1 MWSKPWEKL
10 PLPEKAEL
18 KDENE
23 NTKQDDDHQY
33 SKNGDETGDTV
44 LLSLLKPVKD
54 EVPDVAEF
62 PKLDLNT
69 LIENNLDQ
77 VPVNTLRIPQPEAA
91 IDSADCRLNLLE
103 HIQHSQSLVE
113 ERLNDFEEQINKL
126 EPLLEEEENSE
137 QYPKLRQTTQMLMR
151 DLTVFKE
158 MSQMTSF

>member
-1 MWSKPWEKL
+1 MEF
-10 PLPEKAEL
+10 

-23 NTKQDDDHQY
+23 NMKQEDDHQY
-33 SKNGDETGDTV
+33 SKNDDAGDTV

-91 IDSADCRLNLLE
+91 IDSADCRLNLLD
-103 HIQHSQSLVE
+103 HIQHSLSLVE
-113 ERLNDFEEQINKL
+113 ERLNDFEGQIDNL
-126 EPLLEEEENSE
+126 EPLVKEEESDE

-158 MSQMTSF
+158 LSQMTSF

>member
-1 MWSKPWEKL
+1 MEF
-10 PLPEKAEL
+10 

-23 NTKQDDDHQY
+23 NTKPEDHQY
-33 SKNGDETGDTV
+33 SKTNDTGDTV
-44 LLSLLKPVKD
+44 LLSLLKPVKV
-54 EVPDVAEF
+54 EVSDTAIF
-62 PKLDLNT
+62 PKIDLNT

-77 VPVNTLRIPQPEAA
+77 VPVHRPRIPEPEAA

-126 EPLLEEEENSE
+126 APLIDEDENDDD
-137 QYPKLRQTTQMLMR
+137 YPKMRQTTQMLMR

-158 MSQMTSF
+158 LSQMTSF